1 MNSSDPAPEIVTTAP
16 ISRALFRFSF
26 IYFGLYI
33 LTTQMFWGGLAP
45 LADWKELATLPP
57 LRQAI
62 SWVARYLLGV
72 TTPLVIEGSGSGDKV
87 FDWALVCLL
96 IAIATLGTGIW
107 SVLDRRRPNYLVLE
121 DWFRLAVRLALG
133 TTMLSYGVSKAV
145 PLQMGYGP
153 SLVRLVERFGDF
165 SPMGVLWSSM
175 AVSPA
180 YQSFTGCAEIFG
192 GVLLLLP
199 QTALL
204 GALVSFAVA
213 LQIFV
218 LNMAYDVPVKLF
230 SFHLI
235 LLSLFLIWPHR
246 HRLRNF
252 FLLNRPVVPVVP
264 ALVRSKRQTRV
275 LLAAQICFAIYV
287 TASMAY
293 GAKQGWTAFGGGAP
307 KSQLYGIWEVEQ
319 MTMDGQV
326 LPPLLTDEQR
336 WRRIVFDRP
345 TRAVFQPMNDSLI
358 TFIAKIDASA
368 HTIDLTKA
376 DDSKW
381 HATLSY
387 DRPANERL
395 FLQGEMDGHQVA
407 MELHLIE
414 HGTFLLINRGFHW
427 VQERPF
433 NR

>member
-1 MNSSDPAPEIVTTAP
+1 
-16 ISRALFRFSF
+16 
-26 IYFGLYI
+26 
-33 LTTQMFWGGLAP
+33 
-45 LADWKELATLPP
+45 
-57 LRQAI
+57 
-62 SWVARYLLGV
+62 
-72 TTPLVIEGSGSGDKV
+72 
-87 FDWALVCLL
+87 
-96 IAIATLGTGIW
+96 
-107 SVLDRRRPNYLVLE
+107 
-121 DWFRLAVRLALG
+121 
-133 TTMLSYGVSKAV
+133 
-145 PLQMGYGP
+145 
-153 SLVRLVERFGDF
+153 
-165 SPMGVLWSSM
+165 
-175 AVSPA
+175 
-180 YQSFTGCAEIFG
+180 
-192 GVLLLLP
+192 
-199 QTALL
+199 
-204 GALVSFAVA
+204 
-213 LQIFV
+213 
-218 LNMAYDVPVKLF
+218 
-230 SFHLI
+230 
-235 LLSLFLIWPHR
+235 
-246 HRLRNF
+246 
-252 FLLNRPVVPVVP
+252 
-264 ALVRSKRQTRV
+264 
-275 LLAAQICFAIYV
+275 
-287 TASMAY
+287 MAY